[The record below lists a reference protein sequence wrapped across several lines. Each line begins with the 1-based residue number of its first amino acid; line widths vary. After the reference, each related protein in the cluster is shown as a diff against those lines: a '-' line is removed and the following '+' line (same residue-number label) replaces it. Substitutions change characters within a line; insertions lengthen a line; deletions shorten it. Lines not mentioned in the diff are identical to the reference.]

1 MRAPFSVFLHSLIGA
16 YALLLGAA
24 APAGNFAGS
33 GLVGIWRNASHA
45 RDPNVMSLTEI
56 RADGSFTAEFRHYE
70 NCTVSWTQRET
81 GTWSVE
87 RNIYTV
93 TTEKV
98 GGKTVNFTHQ
108 YGLEAVTTR
117 QYRARDL
124 STGQLFVETRVA
136 SFAFPRCFRGGV

>member
-1 MRAPFSVFLHSLIGA
+1 MRRRYSAFLQALIGGF
-16 YALLLGAA
+16 ALLLGGA
-24 APAGNFAGS
+24 APANNFVGS
-33 GLVGIWRNASHA
+33 GLVGIWRNAAHA

-56 RADGSFTAEFRHYE
+56 RSDGSFTAEFRHYE

-87 RNIYTV
+87 RNIYLV
-93 TTEKV
+93 TTQKV
-98 GGKTVNFTHQ
+98 DGKAVSFTHQ

-124 STGQLFVETRVA
+124 STAELLVETRVDA
-136 SFAFPRCFRGGV
+136 FAFPRCFRGGV